1 LLQPPSIPQLRLA
14 VLTKQGSKKVH
25 AGLATSAVQQII
37 PATDWRMVTW
47 HAVHQTKRLEADV
60 SLKML
65 ITIIDE
71 VKIE

>member
-1 LLQPPSIPQLRLA
+1 LLQPPSIPLA

-25 AGLATSAVQQII
+25 AALATSAVQQSI

-47 HAVHQTKRLEADV
+47 HVVHQTKRLEADV
-60 SLKML
+60 SLGML
-65 ITIIDE
+65 LTRIED